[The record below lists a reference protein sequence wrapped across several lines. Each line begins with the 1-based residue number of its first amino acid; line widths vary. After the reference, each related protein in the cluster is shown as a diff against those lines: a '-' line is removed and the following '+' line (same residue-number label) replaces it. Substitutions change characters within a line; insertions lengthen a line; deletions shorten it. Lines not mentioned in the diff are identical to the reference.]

1 MPASSHK
8 DNSHSANV
16 KALFIAL
23 QPTRVASNTSSL
35 LDHILTNAGWKIW
48 QNGIMHVGL
57 SNHQLIYCTRK
68 ILRTKA
74 NMHNQIWV
82 LSLKNSTT
90 EFLKEELTKI
100 NFPDYNIFSDVD
112 IAYLDLI
119 EKILSVADEIA
130 RFRDRRSKSNT

>member
-1 MPASSHK
+1 
-8 DNSHSANV
+8 
-16 KALFIAL
+16 
-23 QPTRVASNTSSL
+23 
-35 LDHILTNAGWKIW
+35 
-48 QNGIMHVGL
+48 
-57 SNHQLIYCTRK
+57 
-68 ILRTKA
+68 
-74 NMHNQIWV
+74 MHNQIWV

-130 RFRDRRSKSNT
+130 HFRDCRSKSNT